1 MSSDTSKSPRVTSA
15 PPDHSAGASSIS
27 RSRVLSLDALRGFD
41 MFWIMSGEQIVHALA
56 RTTGWR
62 IFTAMSDQLHHT
74 VWNGFTFY
82 DMIFPLFLFI
92 AGIALPLSMQ
102 KKVYQAGVP
111 AAHLLTSSDKRQLI
125 GRMLRRTLI
134 LVLLGLVVN
143 GALRFNGLENTRF
156 PSVLARIGIAW
167 FFAGLI
173 YLSGGLRWQISWLIG
188 LLLAYWVAMV
198 CIPVPGYG
206 AGVLTMQG
214 SLESY
219 IDRLLLP
226 GRLHDG
232 IHDPEGILSTIPA
245 IGTALLGVLTGS
257 FLQWESTAWP
267 MWKKAVALAAAG
279 ALLVLLGLAW
289 GFAFPIN
296 KRLWTSSFVLYA
308 GGFSLLL
315 LSIFYAIIDLAGY
328 RKWAFPFVVIG
339 ANSILIYVASE
350 GAIDFAH
357 TANYFFGGL
366 IHLSPL
372 NGQQVWTAISVTVV
386 QWIFLYILYK
396 KKIFLKV

>member
-1 MSSDTSKSPRVTSA
+1 MSNTPAPTPAPATAPLSGAKAATPRL
-15 PPDHSAGASSIS
+15 I
-27 RSRVLSLDALRGFD
+27 SLDALRGFD

-56 RTTGWR
+56 RTTGWP
-62 IFTAMSDQLHHT
+62 IFTVMSDQLHHT

-92 AGIALPLSMQ
+92 AGTALPFSVTHQLRSST
-102 KKVYQAGVP
+102 KKQV
-111 AAHLLTSSDKRQLI
+111 I
-125 GRMLRRTLI
+125 GKMLRRTLI

-167 FFAGLI
+167 FFSGLI
-173 YLSGGLRWQISWLIG
+173 YLGGGLRWQISWLIG
-188 LLLAYWVAMV
+188 LLLGYWAVMSWV
-198 CIPVPGYG
+198 PVPGYG

-232 IHDPEGILSTIPA
+232 IHDPEGVLSTIPA

-267 MWKKAVALAAAG
+267 MWKKAAALAAAG
-279 ALLVLLGLAW
+279 ALLVLMGYAW

-308 GGFSLLL
+308 GGWSILL
-315 LSIFYAIIDLAGY
+315 LSIFYAIIDVAGY

-366 IHLSPL
+366 INLSPL
-372 NGQQVWTAISVTVV
+372 NAQQVWTAISVTMV

>member
-1 MSSDTSKSPRVTSA
+1 MSNTSTPATAAAPLSGAKASPSA
-15 PPDHSAGASSIS
+15 PRLI
-27 RSRVLSLDALRGFD
+27 SLDALRGFD

-56 RTTGWR
+56 RTTGWP
-62 IFTAMSDQLHHT
+62 IFTVMSDQLHHT

-92 AGIALPLSMQ
+92 AGTALPFSVTHQLRSST
-102 KKVYQAGVP
+102 KKQV
-111 AAHLLTSSDKRQLI
+111 I
-125 GRMLRRTLI
+125 GKMLRRTLI

-173 YLSGGLRWQISWLIG
+173 YLGGGLRWQIGWLIG
-188 LLLAYWVAMV
+188 LLLGYWAVMNWV
-198 CIPVPGYG
+198 PVPGFG

-232 IHDPEGILSTIPA
+232 IHDPEGVLSTIPA

-267 MWKKAVALAAAG
+267 MWKKAAALAAAG
-279 ALLVLLGLAW
+279 ALLVLMGYAW

-308 GGFSLLL
+308 GGWSILL
-315 LSIFYAIIDLAGY
+315 LSIFYAIIDVAGY

-366 IHLSPL
+366 INLSPL
-372 NGQQVWTAISVTVV
+372 NAQQVWTAISVTMV

>member
-1 MSSDTSKSPRVTSA
+1 MSNTPIAPSTPLSGAKAPSA
-15 PPDHSAGASSIS
+15 TP
-27 RSRVLSLDALRGFD
+27 RVLSLDALRGFD

-56 RTTGWR
+56 RTTGWPV
-62 IFTAMSDQLHHT
+62 FTMMSDQLHHT

-92 AGIALPLSMQ
+92 AGAALPFSVTHQLRSST
-102 KKVYQAGVP
+102 KKQV
-111 AAHLLTSSDKRQLI
+111 I

-173 YLSGGLRWQISWLIG
+173 YLGGGLRWQISWLIG
-188 LLLAYWVAMV
+188 LLLGYWAIMV
-198 CIPVPGYG
+198 WVPVPGFG

-232 IHDPEGILSTIPA
+232 IHDPRYRHRLAGSADGQLPAMGFRAARTIAIHRLIQRPISCMANVEKGCCPCCGRRPAGIPGLC
-245 IGTALLGVLTGS
+245 LGVRLPYKQTS
-257 FLQWESTAWP
+257 LDKFIRTLCRRIQRSSAQY
-267 MWKKAVALAAAG
+267 
-279 ALLVLLGLAW
+279 LLC
-289 GFAFPIN
+289 
-296 KRLWTSSFVLYA
+296 
-308 GGFSLLL
+308 
-315 LSIFYAIIDLAGY
+315 D
-328 RKWAFPFVVIG
+328 
-339 ANSILIYVASE
+339 
-350 GAIDFAH
+350 H
-357 TANYFFGGL
+357 
-366 IHLSPL
+366 
-372 NGQQVWTAISVTVV
+372 
-386 QWIFLYILYK
+386 
-396 KKIFLKV
+396 

>member
-1 MSSDTSKSPRVTSA
+1 MSNTPARL
-15 PPDHSAGASSIS
+15 I
-27 RSRVLSLDALRGFD
+27 SLDALRGFD
-41 MFWIMSGEQIVHALA
+41 MFWIMSGEQIIHALA
-56 RTTGWR
+56 HTTGWPV
-62 IFTAMSDQLHHT
+62 FTVMSDQLHHT

-92 AGIALPLSMQ
+92 AGTALPFSVTHQLKSST
-102 KKVYQAGVP
+102 KKQV
-111 AAHLLTSSDKRQLI
+111 I
-125 GRMLRRTLI
+125 GKMLRRTLI

-173 YLSGGLRWQISWLIG
+173 YLGGGLRWKLSWLIG
-188 LLLAYWVAMV
+188 LLLGYWAVMSWV
-198 CIPVPGYG
+198 PVPGYG

-232 IHDPEGILSTIPA
+232 IHDPEGVLSTIPA

-267 MWKKAVALAAAG
+267 MWKKAASLAAAG
-279 ALLVLLGLAW
+279 ALLVLLGFAW
-289 GFAFPIN
+289 GFTFPIN

-308 GGFSLLL
+308 GGWSILL
-315 LSIFYAIIDLAGY
+315 LSIFYAIIDVAGY

-366 IHLSPL
+366 IHLTPL
-372 NGQQVWTAISVTVV
+372 NAQKVWTAISVTMV

>member
-1 MSSDTSKSPRVTSA
+1 MSNTPASPRLV
-15 PPDHSAGASSIS
+15 
-27 RSRVLSLDALRGFD
+27 SLDALRGFD

-56 RTTGWR
+56 KTTGWPV
-62 IFTAMSDQLHHT
+62 FTTMSDQLHHT

-92 AGIALPLSMQ
+92 AGTALPFSLQ
-102 KKVYQAGVP
+102 KKVQQAGVP
-111 AAHLLTSSDKRQLI
+111 AAHHLPSSDKNQLI

-167 FFAGLI
+167 FLAGLI
-173 YLSGGLRWQISWLIG
+173 YLGGGLRWQVSWLLG
-188 LLLAYWVAMV
+188 LLLGYWMV
-198 CIPVPGYG
+198 MICIPVPGYG

-232 IHDPEGILSTIPA
+232 IHDPEGVLSTIPA

-257 FLQWESTAWP
+257 FLQWESAAWP
-267 MWKKAVALAAAG
+267 MWKKAAALAAAG
-279 ALLVLLGLAW
+279 ALLVLLGFAW

-315 LSIFYAIIDLAGY
+315 LSIFYAIIDVAGY
-328 RKWAFPFVVIG
+328 RKWAFPLVVIG

-372 NGQQVWTAISVTVV
+372 NGQQVWTAISVTMI

>member
-1 MSSDTSKSPRVTSA
+1 MNSNPKPIPATAPKNPRL
-15 PPDHSAGASSIS
+15 
-27 RSRVLSLDALRGFD
+27 LSLDALRGFD

-56 RTTGWR
+56 RTTGWPV
-62 IFTAMSDQLHHT
+62 FTVMSDQLHHT

-92 AGIALPLSMQ
+92 AGTALPFSVTHQLRSST
-102 KKVYQAGVP
+102 KKQV
-111 AAHLLTSSDKRQLI
+111 I
-125 GRMLRRTLI
+125 GKMLRRTLI

-173 YLSGGLRWQISWLIG
+173 YLGGGLRWQLSWLIG
-188 LLLAYWVAMV
+188 ILLGYWAVMSWV
-198 CIPVPGYG
+198 PVPGYG

-219 IDRLLLP
+219 IDRLLVP

-232 IHDPEGILSTIPA
+232 IHDPEGVLSTIPA
-245 IGTALLGVLTGS
+245 IGTALLGVLTGG
-257 FLQWESTAWP
+257 FLQWESTVWP
-267 MWKKAVALAAAG
+267 MWKKAAALAVAG
-279 ALLVLLGLAW
+279 ALLVLLGYAW

-308 GGFSLLL
+308 GGFSILL
-315 LSIFYAIIDLAGY
+315 LSIFYAIIDVAGY
-328 RKWAFPFVVIG
+328 RKWAFPLVVIG

-357 TANYFFGGL
+357 TADYFFGGL
-366 IHLSPL
+366 IHLTPL
-372 NGQQVWTAISVTVV
+372 NAQQVWTAISVTMV

>member
-1 MSSDTSKSPRVTSA
+1 MSSTPQSPTTRL
-15 PPDHSAGASSIS
+15 I
-27 RSRVLSLDALRGFD
+27 SLDALRGFD

-56 RTTGWR
+56 RTTGWP
-62 IFTAMSDQLHHT
+62 IFTVMSDQLHHT

-92 AGIALPLSMQ
+92 AGTALPLSLQ
-102 KKVYQAGVP
+102 KKVQQAGVP
-111 AAHLLTSSDKRQLI
+111 AAHYLSAEAKRQLI

-143 GALRFNGLENTRF
+143 GALRFDGLENTRF

-167 FFAGLI
+167 FFAGMI
-173 YLSGGLRWQISWLIG
+173 YLGGGLRWQISWLVG
-188 LLLAYWVAMV
+188 LLLGYWAVMSWV
-198 CIPVPGYG
+198 PVPGYG

-219 IDRLLLP
+219 VDRLLLP

-232 IHDPEGILSTIPA
+232 IHDPEGVLSTLPA

-257 FLQWESTAWP
+257 FLQWESAPKGPSSSTAWP
-267 MWKKAVALAAAG
+267 MWKKAAALAIAG
-279 ALLVLLGLAW
+279 ALLVLLGFTW

-308 GGFSLLL
+308 GGFSILL
-315 LSIFYAIIDLAGY
+315 LSIFYAIIDVAGY

-366 IHLSPL
+366 IHLTPL
-372 NGQQVWTAISVTVV
+372 NAQQVWTAISVTTV

>member
-1 MSSDTSKSPRVTSA
+1 MNKPPASTPATAAAPTS
-15 PPDHSAGASSIS
+15 
-27 RSRVLSLDALRGFD
+27 SRVLSLDALRGFD

-56 RTTGWR
+56 RTTGWPV
-62 IFTAMSDQLHHT
+62 FTVMSDQLHHT

-92 AGIALPLSMQ
+92 AGTALPFSVTHQLRSST
-102 KKVYQAGVP
+102 KKQV
-111 AAHLLTSSDKRQLI
+111 I
-125 GRMLRRTLI
+125 GKMLRRTLI

-167 FFAGLI
+167 FLAGLI
-173 YLSGGLRWQISWLIG
+173 YLGGGLRWQIGWLIG
-188 LLLAYWVAMV
+188 LLLGYWAVMSWV
-198 CIPVPGYG
+198 PVPGFG

-232 IHDPEGILSTIPA
+232 IHDPEGVLSTIPA

-257 FLQWESTAWP
+257 FLQWKSTAWP
-267 MWKKAVALAAAG
+267 MWKKATALAVAG
-279 ALLVLLGLAW
+279 VLLVWLGFAW

-308 GGFSLLL
+308 GGYSILL
-315 LSIFYAIIDLAGY
+315 LSIFYAIIDVAGY

-366 IHLSPL
+366 IHLTPL
-372 NGQQVWTAISVTVV
+372 NAQQVWTAISVTMV

>member
-1 MSSDTSKSPRVTSA
+1 MSNTPIAPSTPLSGAKAPSA
-15 PPDHSAGASSIS
+15 TP
-27 RSRVLSLDALRGFD
+27 RVLSLDALRGFD

-56 RTTGWR
+56 RTTGWPV
-62 IFTAMSDQLHHT
+62 FTVMSDQLHHT

-92 AGIALPLSMQ
+92 AGAALPFSVTHQLRSST
-102 KKVYQAGVP
+102 KKQV
-111 AAHLLTSSDKRQLI
+111 I

-173 YLSGGLRWQISWLIG
+173 YLGGGLRWQISWLIG
-188 LLLAYWVAMV
+188 LLLGYWAIMV
-198 CIPVPGYG
+198 WVPVPGFG

-232 IHDPEGILSTIPA
+232 IHDPEGVLSTIPA

-257 FLQWESTAWP
+257 FLQWDSAPQGRSPSTASSNAPSPAWP

-279 ALLVLLGLAW
+279 VLLVFLGYAW

-308 GGFSLLL
+308 GGFSVLL
-315 LSIFYAIIDLAGY
+315 LSIFYAIIDVAGY

-366 IHLSPL
+366 IHLTPL
-372 NGQQVWTAISVTVV
+372 NAQQVWTAISVTMI

>member
-1 MSSDTSKSPRVTSA
+1 MSSTPQSPTTRL
-15 PPDHSAGASSIS
+15 I
-27 RSRVLSLDALRGFD
+27 SLDALRGFD

-56 RTTGWR
+56 RTTGWP
-62 IFTAMSDQLHHT
+62 IFTVMSDQLHHT

-92 AGIALPLSMQ
+92 AGTALPLSLQ
-102 KKVYQAGVP
+102 KKVQQAGVP
-111 AAHLLTSSDKRQLI
+111 AAHYLSAEAKRQLI

-143 GALRFNGLENTRF
+143 GALRFDGLENTRF

-167 FFAGLI
+167 FFAGMI
-173 YLSGGLRWQISWLIG
+173 YLGGGLRWQISWLVG
-188 LLLAYWVAMV
+188 LLLGYWAVMSWV
-198 CIPVPGYG
+198 PVPGYG

-219 IDRLLLP
+219 VDRLLLP

-232 IHDPEGILSTIPA
+232 IHDPEGVLSTLPA

-257 FLQWESTAWP
+257 FLQWESAPNGRSSSTAWP
-267 MWKKAVALAAAG
+267 MWKKAAALAIAG
-279 ALLVLLGLAW
+279 ALLVLLGFTW

-308 GGFSLLL
+308 GGFSILL
-315 LSIFYAIIDLAGY
+315 LSIFYAIIDVAGY

-366 IHLSPL
+366 IHLTPL
-372 NGQQVWTAISVTVV
+372 NAQQVWTAISITVV

>member
-1 MSSDTSKSPRVTSA
+1 MNNNPTPIPATAPKNPRL
-15 PPDHSAGASSIS
+15 
-27 RSRVLSLDALRGFD
+27 LSLDALRGFD

-56 RTTGWR
+56 RTTGWPV
-62 IFTAMSDQLHHT
+62 FTVMSDQLHHT

-92 AGIALPLSMQ
+92 AGTALPFSVTHQLRSST
-102 KKVYQAGVP
+102 KKQV
-111 AAHLLTSSDKRQLI
+111 I
-125 GRMLRRTLI
+125 GKMLRRTLI

-173 YLSGGLRWQISWLIG
+173 YLGGGLRWQIGWLIG
-188 LLLAYWVAMV
+188 LLLGYWAVMNWV
-198 CIPVPGYG
+198 PVPGFG

-232 IHDPEGILSTIPA
+232 IHDPEGVLSTIPA

-267 MWKKAVALAAAG
+267 MWKKAAALAAGG
-279 ALLVLLGLAW
+279 ALLVLMGYAW

-308 GGFSLLL
+308 GGWSILL
-315 LSIFYAIIDLAGY
+315 LSIFYAIIDVAGY

-366 IHLSPL
+366 INLSPL
-372 NGQQVWTAISVTVV
+372 NAQQVWTAISVTMV

>member
-1 MSSDTSKSPRVTSA
+1 MSNPPIA
-15 PPDHSAGASSIS
+15 PSTPLSGAKASGGSSRLI
-27 RSRVLSLDALRGFD
+27 SLDALRGFD

-56 RTTGWR
+56 RTTGWPV
-62 IFTAMSDQLHHT
+62 FTVMSDQLHHT

-92 AGIALPLSMQ
+92 AGAALPFSVTHQLRSST
-102 KKVYQAGVP
+102 KKQV
-111 AAHLLTSSDKRQLI
+111 I

-188 LLLAYWVAMV
+188 LLLAYWVAMYY
-198 CIPVPGYG
+198 IPVPGFG

-232 IHDPEGILSTIPA
+232 IHDPEGVLSTIPA

-257 FLQWESTAWP
+257 FLQWDTAPQGRSPSTASSPSWP

-279 ALLVLLGLAW
+279 ALLILLGYAW

-308 GGFSLLL
+308 GGFSVLL
-315 LSIFYAIIDLAGY
+315 LSIFYAIIDVAGY

-339 ANSILIYVASE
+339 SNSILIYVASE
-350 GAIDFAH
+350 GAIDFAQ

-366 IHLSPL
+366 IHLTPL
-372 NGQQVWTAISVTVV
+372 NAQQVWTAISVTMV

>member
-1 MSSDTSKSPRVTSA
+1 MNSNPKPIPATAPKNPRL
-15 PPDHSAGASSIS
+15 
-27 RSRVLSLDALRGFD
+27 LSLDALRGFD
-41 MFWIMSGEQIVHALA
+41 RFWIMSGEQIVHALA
-56 RTTGWR
+56 RTTGWPV
-62 IFTAMSDQLHHT
+62 FTVMSDQLHHT

-92 AGIALPLSMQ
+92 AGTALPFSVTHQLRSST
-102 KKVYQAGVP
+102 KKQV
-111 AAHLLTSSDKRQLI
+111 I
-125 GRMLRRTLI
+125 GKMLRRTLI

-173 YLSGGLRWQISWLIG
+173 YLGGGLRWQISWLIG
-188 LLLAYWVAMV
+188 LLLGYWAVMSWV
-198 CIPVPGYG
+198 PVPGYG

-232 IHDPEGILSTIPA
+232 IHDPEGVLSTIPA

-267 MWKKAVALAAAG
+267 MWKKAAALAAAG
-279 ALLVLLGLAW
+279 ALLVLMGYAW

-308 GGFSLLL
+308 GGWSILL
-315 LSIFYAIIDLAGY
+315 LSIFYAIIDVAGY

-366 IHLSPL
+366 INLSPL
-372 NGQQVWTAISVTVV
+372 NAQQVWTAISVTMV